1 VQISCFFFN
10 TANFFLDSRKKG
22 VKEHFFWDEK
32 IPRRGKGAGLRGE
45 DVWGVWGGN
54 EITA

>member
-1 VQISCFFFN
+1 VFFFQYGK
-10 TANFFLDSRKKG
+10 FFFGFEEKRC
-22 VKEHFFWDEK
+22 ERAFFWDEK

-54 EITA
+54 ENSA